1 MTQELLPQVL
11 SADCVPTTAT
21 ERIALHQSNAI
32 TVVVPTFT
40 LEISENV
47 PPPYGMAVQNSGPL
61 YETEPLLREP
71 TVMARATH
79 GASTCFG
86 HSASCNWHF
95 ANSSQRTVRGVN
107 SNSGLRFQLSDERQ
121 VVCLDTRNGR
131 SPTRVRRTS
140 SFATSN
146 MGSRPCLGRAQYPP
160 MWILSRT

>member
-1 MTQELLPQVL
+1 MTQVLLAQVL

-32 TVVVPTFT
+32 AVTVSTFT
-40 LEISENV
+40 LEIFENV
-47 PPPYGMAVQNSGPL
+47 PHCGMAVQNLGPL
-61 YETEPLLREP
+61 YETEPLLGEP
-71 TVMARATH
+71 AVLARVTH

-86 HSASCNWHF
+86 HLASCNWHF